1 MTKKTLIAATFC
13 LALSGCQSLTNE
25 QNQADI
31 NPIETDQV
39 TPDNADVAILDA
51 NPSIEPD
58 DALSFPLDTTDVAL
72 APAQIDDIPLVEE
85 TSVIEKA
92 EEVVLELIPEAV
104 EEAVV
109 VEPLPPIDLWQRM
122 QAGFSLD
129 LELSKPRI
137 SSQLKWFV
145 SHPRYLD
152 RVSLR
157 GSRYL
162 HFIVEELEKANLPLE
177 IALLPIVESGFDP
190 FGYSHGRASGPWQF
204 IPSTGRMY
212 GLDQD
217 WWYDGRRDIVGS
229 TRAAIAYLTRLNRMF
244 KGDWLHA
251 LAAYNSGEGT
261 VSRAIRRNKKAGK
274 PTDFWSLK
282 LPKETRAYVPKLLA
296 LGKLFKNPEKYNY
309 QLKDMPNEPY
319 FEIVNIGGQ
328 IDLAQAADM
337 AGISIDEVYLLNPGF
352 NQWATS
358 PKGPHRLLIPVAKAK
373 TFRSKLVSIPA
384 DERVTWVRYTVESGD
399 NLALIAK
406 QHNTTVN
413 VLQDVNKMSSTL
425 IRVGQQLMIPVAGSK
440 IESYTLSSHQRLLAK
455 QNRSPSQNRIKIDY
469 VVKSGDSFWKIS
481 QKYKTTSKQ
490 LARWNNMGLKDPL
503 FAGQKLVVW
512 LKGEKR
518 INSTGRSVTKK
529 IIYTIR
535 SGDSLAK
542 VAGKF
547 RVKLSD
553 IKKWNPK
560 VTGQKY
566 VQPGDRLTLLINVV
580 AG

>member
-1 MTKKTLIAATFC
+1 MTKKTIIAATFC
-13 LALSGCQSLTNE
+13 LVLTGCQSLTQE
-25 QNQADI
+25 QNQVDIKVIDADSTTAS
-31 NPIETDQV
+31 N
-39 TPDNADVAILDA
+39 LDA
-51 NPSIEPD
+51 GVVDTDSSNQSD
-58 DALSFPLDTTDVAL
+58 DALIFPLETNDVAL
-72 APAQIDDIPLVEE
+72 LPAAIDDIPLPEE
-85 TSVIEKA
+85 TANVEVSTEQEVNTAKA
-92 EEVVLELIPEAV
+92 EEVII
-104 EEAVV
+104 
-109 VEPLPPIDLWQRM
+109 EPLPPIDLWQRM
-122 QAGFSLD
+122 QSGFALD
-129 LELSKPRI
+129 LELNKPRI

-152 RVSLR
+152 RVSRR

-162 HFIVEELEKANLPLE
+162 YFIVSELEKANLPLE

-229 TRAAIAYLTRLNRMF
+229 TRAAIAYLTRLNKMF
-244 KGDWLHA
+244 KGNWLHA

-274 PTDFWSLK
+274 PTDFWSLD

-296 LGKLFKNPEKYNY
+296 LGKLFENPEKYNY
-309 QLKDMPNEPY
+309 QLREMANEPY

-358 PKGPHRLLIPVAKAK
+358 PTGPHRLLIPVAKAK

-384 DERVTWVRYTVESGD
+384 GERVTWVRYTVESGD

-440 IESYTLSSHQRLLAK
+440 IERYTLSSHQRLLAK
-455 QNRSPSQNRIKIDY
+455 QNRSPSQNRIKINY

-481 QKYKTTSKQ
+481 QKYKTTTKQ

-518 INSTGRSVTKK
+518 VNTTGRSVTKK

-547 RVKLSD
+547 RVKLAD

>member
-1 MTKKTLIAATFC
+1 MTKQTFIAATFC
-13 LALSGCQSLTNE
+13 LALTGCQSLTNE
-25 QNQADI
+25 QDQAGTQAIDAENTATSNVDVNVIDSDLSNQ
-31 NPIETDQV
+31 T
-39 TPDNADVAILDA
+39 
-51 NPSIEPD
+51 D
-58 DALSFPLDTTDVAL
+58 DALVFPLDTRDVAL
-72 APAQIDDIPLVEE
+72 SPAAIDDIPLPEE
-85 TSVIEKA
+85 VVNLDAEKA
-92 EEVVLELIPEAV
+92 EVQAEPVIEEVIP
-104 EEAVV
+104 
-109 VEPLPPIDLWQRM
+109 EPLPPIDLWQRM
-122 QAGFSLD
+122 QSGFSLD
-129 LELSKPRI
+129 LELNKPRI

-145 SHPRYLD
+145 SHPSYLD
-152 RVSLR
+152 RVSRR

-162 HFIVEELEKANLPLE
+162 YFIVEELEKANLPLE

-204 IPSTGRMY
+204 IPSTGRSY

-229 TRAAIAYLTRLNRMF
+229 TRAAIAYLTRLNKMF

-296 LGKLFKNPEKYNY
+296 LGKLFENPEKYNY
-309 QLKDMPNEPY
+309 KLRDMPNEPY

-328 IDLAQAADM
+328 IDLAQAANM

-358 PKGPHRLLIPVAKAK
+358 PTGPHRLLIPVDKAS

-455 QNRSPSQNRIKIDY
+455 QNRSPSQNRIKINY

-518 INSTGRSVTKK
+518 VNSTGRSVTKK
-529 IIYTIR
+529 IVYTIR
-535 SGDSLAK
+535 PGDSLAK

-547 RVKLSD
+547 RVKLAD

>member
-1 MTKKTLIAATFC
+1 MTKQTFIVATFC
-13 LALSGCQSLTNE
+13 LALTGCQSLTSE
-25 QNQADI
+25 QDQAG
-31 NPIETDQV
+31 TQ
-39 TPDNADVAILDA
+39 AIDAENTATSNLDA
-51 NPSIEPD
+51 NVIDSDENNQTE
-58 DALSFPLDTTDVAL
+58 DALVFPLDTRDVAMS
-72 APAQIDDIPLVEE
+72 PAVIDDIPLPEELANLDTKKAEVEAEAIVEE
-85 TSVIEKA
+85 VI
-92 EEVVLELIPEAV
+92 P
-104 EEAVV
+104 
-109 VEPLPPIDLWQRM
+109 EPLPPIDLWQRM
-122 QAGFSLD
+122 QSGFALD
-129 LELSKPRI
+129 LELNKPRI

-145 SHPRYLD
+145 SHPSYLD
-152 RVSLR
+152 RVSRR

-162 HFIVEELEKANLPLE
+162 YFIVEELEKANLPLE

-204 IPSTGRMY
+204 IPSTGRSY
-212 GLDQD
+212 GLAQD

-229 TRAAIAYLTRLNRMF
+229 TRAAIAYLTRLNKMF

-328 IDLAQAADM
+328 IDLAQAANM

-358 PKGPHRLLIPVAKAK
+358 PTGPHRLLIPVDKAK

-455 QNRSPSQNRIKIDY
+455 QNRSPSQNRIKINY

-518 INSTGRSVTKK
+518 VNSTGR
-529 IIYTIR
+529 
-535 SGDSLAK
+535 
-542 VAGKF
+542 
-547 RVKLSD
+547 
-553 IKKWNPK
+553 
-560 VTGQKY
+560 
-566 VQPGDRLTLLINVV
+566 
-580 AG
+580 

>member
-1 MTKKTLIAATFC
+1 MTKQTLIAATFC
-13 LALSGCQSLTNE
+13 FVLTGCQSLTSEQDQAATQATNE
-25 QNQADI
+25 QNSATS
-31 NPIETDQV
+31 N
-39 TPDNADVAILDA
+39 LDA
-51 NPSIEPD
+51 DMI
-58 DALSFPLDTTDVAL
+58 DANLTNEAEDSLVYPLDTRDVAL
-72 APAQIDDIPLVEE
+72 SPAVIDDIPLPEE
-85 TSVIEKA
+85 VAEIDTNKA
-92 EEVVLELIPEAV
+92 EAPIKPVVEDVAP
-104 EEAVV
+104 
-109 VEPLPPIDLWQRM
+109 EPLPPIDLWQRM
-122 QAGFSLD
+122 QAGFALD
-129 LELSKPRI
+129 LELNKPRI

-145 SHPRYLD
+145 SHPSYLD
-152 RVSLR
+152 RVSRR

-162 HFIVEELEKANLPLE
+162 HYIVEELEKANLPLE

-229 TRAAIAYLTRLNRMF
+229 TRAAIAYLTRLNKMF
-244 KGDWLHA
+244 DGDWLHA
-251 LAAYNSGEGT
+251 LAAYNSGEGR
-261 VSRAIRRNKKAGK
+261 VARAIKRNKNAGK

-309 QLKDMPNEPY
+309 TLREMPNEPY

-328 IDLAQAADM
+328 IDLAQAAEM

-358 PKGPHRLLIPVAKAK
+358 PTGPHRLLIPVDKAK
-373 TFRSKLVSIPA
+373 TFRSRLVSIPA
-384 DERVTWVRYTVESGD
+384 DERVTWVRYTVDSGD

-455 QNRSPSQNRIKIDY
+455 QNRSPSQNRVKINY
-469 VVKSGDSFWKIS
+469 TVKSGDSFWKIS

-490 LARWNNMGLKDPL
+490 LARWNNMGIKDPL

-512 LKGEKR
+512 LKSEKR
-518 INSTGRSVTKK
+518 INNTSRSVTKK

-547 RVKLSD
+547 RVKLAD

-560 VTGQKY
+560 VTSQKY